1 MACFTAAALSLPV
14 YASPSAAGGTTSAGA
29 ATSAGD
35 NASEETQ
42 LNYIHT
48 DLEES
53 YISSYG
59 LYEQVMYG
67 QIVFYTNIENGGV
80 TSDSVVVELPAELET
95 TFTRDGEEVTFTN
108 KAEISEVGAYSLT
121 VIAKGENILGGAE
134 NDRYY
139 SLFRFRIMEQ
149 PADVNVDT
157 DIEIPEWSNYDDV
170 DTSDDNSDVSGDNS
184 DISGDNSDISGD
196 NSDVSGDNSDSADDG
211 ASDLSPDDNPDDNA
225 GDLPV
230 DSGSDGTGN
239 GGSGDGSGN
248 SGSDGSGNSGNSGGD
263 SSESTGSS
271 GITQEAIKDCILVTT
286 EAGSQIHSSIPA
298 DAKTSGAVK
307 ISVVSN
313 VQYELYRDG
322 ELLVKPK
329 LSNITNAG
337 KYSLRIYDAETPARF
352 EFEITS
358 QYISKL
364 EEYTVPD
371 GCEITSALYEGNP
384 IRAGKTS
391 VQLGSDGS
399 YSFDVEF
406 GEYSYTDTIT
416 LDNTPPEFGF
426 DRVEDGVAAGGTVTV
441 ILQSD
446 DIAGYQIYLDG
457 ELMAKQKLAVSEPGE
472 YTVYVYD
479 RAGNISQQSFEL
491 EYRMD
496 AMAIVVII
504 ILVGIVVAGVVFF
517 LVSRRKFIIR

>member
-1 MACFTAAALSLPV
+1 MKRKFACAAMACFTAAALSLPV
-14 YASPSAAGGTTSAGA
+14 YASPSEAGGAASAETSA
-29 ATSAGD
+29 
-35 NASEETQ
+35 SEQAQ

-184 DISGDNSDISGD
+184 DISGDNSD
-196 NSDVSGDNSDSADDG
+196 VSGDNSDSADDG

-239 GGSGDGSGN
+239 GGSG
-248 SGSDGSGNSGNSGGD
+248 DGSGNSGNSGGD

>member
-1 MACFTAAALSLPV
+1 MKRKFACAAMACFTAAALSLSA
-14 YASPSAAGGTTSAGA
+14 YASPSASGGTASGGTS
-29 ATSAGD
+29 SPQ
-35 NASEETQ
+35 ETQ
-42 LNYIHT
+42 LDYIHT

-67 QIVFYTNIENGGV
+67 QIVFYTNVKNGSV
-80 TSDSVVVELPAELET
+80 TSGSVIIELPAELET
-95 TFTRDGEEVTFTN
+95 IFTRDGEELEFEN
-108 KAEISEVGAYSLT
+108 KAEISEIGAYSLT
-121 VIAKGENILGGAE
+121 VIAKGENILGGGK

-139 SLFRFRIMEQ
+139 SLFRFRIMEKSA
-149 PADVNVDT
+149 ADT
-157 DIEIPEWSNYDDV
+157 SASIEIPEWGNYDDA
-170 DTSDDNSDVSGDNS
+170 DTSDDNSDTSDDSS
-184 DISGDNSDISGD
+184 DISGDSS
-196 NSDVSGDNSDSADDG
+196 DDG
-211 ASDLSPDDNPDDNA
+211 EGSLPADGGSDASDGGSDTSGGGSDASGGGSGTSGGGSDTS
-225 GDLPV
+225 G
-230 DSGSDGTGN
+230 GSDG
-239 GGSGDGSGN
+239 
-248 SGSDGSGNSGNSGGD
+248 
-263 SSESTGSS
+263 SESTGSS
-271 GITQEAIKDCILVTT
+271 GITQEASDDCILVTT

-322 ELLVKPK
+322 ELLAKPK
-329 LSNITNAG
+329 LSNITNEG

-364 EEYTVPD
+364 EKYTVPE

-384 IRAGKTS
+384 IRAEKTS
-391 VQLGSDGS
+391 VQLGNDGA
-399 YSFDVEF
+399 YSFDIEF
-406 GEYSYTDTIT
+406 GEYSYTETIT

-457 ELMAKQKLAVSEPGE
+457 ELMAKQKLAVNEPGE
-472 YTVYVYD
+472 YTVCVYD
-479 RAGNISQQSFEL
+479 RAGNVSQQSFEL

-504 ILVGIVVAGVVFF
+504 ILVGIVIAGVVFF

>member
-1 MACFTAAALSLPV
+1 MNRKFASAAMACFTAAALSLSA
-14 YASPSAAGGTTSAGA
+14 YASPSEAGGAASAETSASQQA
-29 ATSAGD
+29 
-35 NASEETQ
+35 Q

-95 TFTRDGEEVTFTN
+95 TFTRDGEELTFTN

-121 VIAKGENILGGAE
+121 VIAKGENILGGAK

-149 PADVNVDT
+149 SADDDT
-157 DIEIPEWSNYDDV
+157 SIEIPEWGNYDDADNLDDSSDASGDDFIDAGDNSTV
-170 DTSDDNSDVSGDNS
+170 SDDNSDYTDDGLTSEDNS
-184 DISGDNSDISGD
+184 DNSA
-196 NSDVSGDNSDSADDG
+196 V
-211 ASDLSPDDNPDDNA
+211 
-225 GDLPV
+225 DLPA

-239 GGSGDGSGN
+239 GGSGDGSA
-248 SGSDGSGNSGNSGGD
+248 
-263 SSESTGSS
+263 STGSS
-271 GITQEAIKDCILVTT
+271 GITQEGLEDCILVTT
-286 EAGSQIHSSIPA
+286 EAGSQIHSSVPA
-298 DAKTSGAVK
+298 GAKTSDTVK

-322 ELLVKPK
+322 ELLSKPK
-329 LSNITNAG
+329 LSKITNEG
-337 KYSLRIYDAETPARF
+337 KYSLLIYDAETPAQF
-352 EFEITS
+352 DFEITS

-364 EEYTVPD
+364 EEYTVPN

-391 VQLGSDGS
+391 VQLGSDGA
-399 YSFDVEF
+399 YSFKVEF
-406 GEYSYTDTIT
+406 GEYSYTDAIT

-457 ELMAKQKLAVSEPGE
+457 ELMAKQKLTVSEPGE

-504 ILVGIVVAGVVFF
+504 ILVGIVIAGVVFF

>member
-1 MACFTAAALSLPV
+1 MKRKFACAAMACLTAAALSLPA
-14 YASPSAAGGTTSAGA
+14 YASPSASSGTASAG
-29 ATSAGD
+29 TS
-35 NASEETQ
+35 ASEEAQ

-67 QIVFYTNIENGGV
+67 QIVFYTNVKNGSV
-80 TSDSVVVELPAELET
+80 TPNAVVVELPTELET
-95 TFTRDGEEVTFTN
+95 IFTRDGEELTFTN

-121 VIAKGENILGGAE
+121 VIAKGEDILGGAK

-149 PADVNVDT
+149 PSADAGAS
-157 DIEIPEWSNYDDV
+157 IEIPEWGNYDDA
-170 DTSDDNSDVSGDNS
+170 DTSDDNSDVSGD
-184 DISGDNSDISGD
+184 DSDISGD
-196 NSDVSGDNSDSADDG
+196 NSDVPGENSDSSEDNSDE
-211 ASDLSPDDNPDDNA
+211 NA
-225 GDLPV
+225 GDSPA
-230 DSGSDGTGN
+230 DSGS
-239 GGSGDGSGN
+239 DGSGN
-248 SGSDGSGNSGNSGGD
+248 SGSDGSGNSGSDDSGNSGSDGSGNSDGD
-263 SSESTGSS
+263 GSESTGSS
-271 GITQEAIKDCILVTT
+271 GITQEATEDCILVTT

-307 ISVVSN
+307 LSVVSN

-322 ELLVKPK
+322 EQLIKPK
-329 LSNITNAG
+329 LSNITNEG

-364 EEYTVPD
+364 EEYTVPE

-391 VQLGSDGS
+391 VQLGSDGA
-399 YSFDVEF
+399 YSFKVEF

-457 ELMAKQKLAVSEPGE
+457 EPMAKQKLTMSEPGE
-472 YTVYVYD
+472 YTVCVYD
-479 RAGNISQQSFEL
+479 RAGNVSQQSFEL

-504 ILVGIVVAGVVFF
+504 ILVGIVIAGVVFF